1 MDETLRENPEEP
13 GFGASPPIPPLPELI
28 KVIDHSPA
36 LERAA
41 RKTGW
46 VLGRLVA
53 AVREAQER
61 ARESVRENPSG
72 KIRVITERS
81 KAREQETGEIA
92 ASRLQE
98 WGELARERG
107 QEFARRAQEWWRRAQ
122 TKGRIAAQEKPVQV
136 ALAAGVAGFVLGVA
150 LRIRRAG
157 HE

>member
-1 MDETLRENPEEP
+1 MDETVRENPEEP
-13 GFGASPPIPPLPELI
+13 GFGANPSIPPLPELI
-28 KVIDHSPA
+28 KVVDHSPP

-53 AVREAQER
+53 AVREAQETL
-61 ARESVRENPSG
+61 RESGRESASG
-72 KIRVITERS
+72 KVRVITERS
-81 KAREQETGEIA
+81 KARAQETGEMA

-107 QEFARRAQEWWRRAQ
+107 QEFVRRAQEWWRRARA
-122 TKGRIAAQEKPVQV
+122 TGRIAAQEKPLQV
-136 ALAAGVAGFVLGVA
+136 ALAAGVAGFILGVA